1 MIDMTPPT
9 AASKKKKK
17 KAPNNPWSTPAMQQ
31 YRGFKDAHPECVLFF
46 RMGDFYEMFDE
57 DARIV
62 SKAIGITLTQRGNGI
77 DMAGVPHHAA
87 EGYMRRMVEQ
97 GFRVAVCEQLQDPAE
112 AKGVVERGVT
122 RIVTPGTLIDESL
135 LVDSQTNLLCAL
147 RSDETMVHL
156 AVAEISTGLFELHR
170 IALDRLDD
178 ALERLGIAEAIVG
191 EDEDAMIPII
201 EHCGISLTKRP
212 AWHFDTSEGD
222 TLLKKQF
229 GVTTLSGF
237 GIEEDDPVVGVAG
250 AILDYIGVTQASSD
264 VLAHLQPPRLQES
277 SHFVALDATT
287 IRSLEIEQTIRG
299 NSSKGSL
306 LWVMQRCHTAM
317 GKRLLRRWLCEPLAN
332 REAIEKRQEI
342 VSVFV
347 DDATLRSTIQQSLDH
362 VQDIARIAGRIATGR
377 VTPRD
382 IVALGKS
389 LFRCDTITN
398 ELQGDALQSYRKTLC
413 TLSSQLKPLA
423 EMITTR
429 CNESPPSHMRDGGLF
444 VDGIDEALD
453 EARTLQRDAGQW
465 LSKYQSQIVEET
477 NIGTMKVGYNK
488 VFGYYIEVSRAQ
500 ADRVPD
506 NFTRKQTLKNAER
519 YITPELKIFENKV
532 LSAESMALERE
543 QQLFREL
550 CHSINECVHHIV
562 AFADVIAQLDTLA
575 CFADVAVLY
584 NYARPTI
591 TDEPTLDI
599 QDGRHPVLDRLLQD
613 RFVPN
618 DCVLQDSPLTLITGP
633 NMAGKSTYIR
643 QVALITLLAH
653 TGSFVPAKSATIG
666 LVDRIFTRVGANDE
680 LHAGQSTFMV
690 EMVETANILNHATRN
705 SLVILDEIGRGTS
718 TLDGLSLAWAIA
730 ESLSEVG
737 CRTLFAT
744 HYHELTAL
752 ADRDSNIS
760 NLHVTVQEWNDDIV
774 FLYRI
779 AAGRTDRS
787 YGIHVAKIAGVP
799 KHVVDRANEVLNTLT
814 VHHAQASEDATS
826 HIPAEP
832 QMGLFTEYLPSPL
845 IEELKGVDINAL
857 SPMEAFEL
865 LRDFNRRASGEDA
878 R

>member
-1 MIDMTPPT
+1 MTPQT
-9 AASKKKKK
+9 VGSKKKKS
-17 KAPNNPWSTPAMQQ
+17 KAPKNPWSTPAMQQ
-31 YRGFKDAHPECVLFF
+31 YRGFKEAHPECVLFF
-46 RMGDFYEMFDE
+46 RMGDFYEMFDD
-57 DARIV
+57 DARTV
-62 SKAIGITLTQRGNGI
+62 SKAIGLTLTQRGNGI

-122 RIVTPGTLIDESL
+122 RIVTPGTLVDESL
-135 LVDSQTNLLCAL
+135 LIDSQTNLLCAM
-147 RSDETMVHL
+147 RCNDKIIHI

-170 IALDRLDD
+170 VSVDRLDD
-178 ALERLGIAEAIVG
+178 ALERLGIAEVIVG
-191 EDEDAMIPII
+191 EDEETIISII

-212 AWHFDTSEGD
+212 AWHFDATEGAA
-222 TLLKKQF
+222 LLKKQF

-237 GIEEDDPVVGVAG
+237 GIEEGDPIVGVAG
-250 AILDYIGVTQASSD
+250 AILEYIGVTQASTD
-264 VLAHLQPPRLQES
+264 AFVHLRTPSLQES
-277 SHFVALDATT
+277 SDFVSLDATT

-306 LWVMQRCHTAM
+306 LWVMQRCKTAM
-317 GKRLLRRWLCEPLAN
+317 GKRLLRRWLCEPLAQ
-332 REAIEKRQEI
+332 RRAIEQRQAI
-342 VSVFV
+342 VEVFA
-347 DDATLRSTIQQSLDH
+347 DDATLRLTIQQSLDQ
-362 VQDIARIAGRIATGR
+362 VQDIARIAGRVATGR

-382 IVALGKS
+382 VVALGTS
-389 LFRCDTITN
+389 LFGCDEIANKLT
-398 ELQGDALQSYRKTLC
+398 GDALKCISEELTSLATK
-413 TLSSQLKPLA
+413 LKPLA
-423 EMITTR
+423 DVITSQ
-429 CNESPPSHMRDGGLF
+429 CLESPPTHMRDGGLF
-444 VDGIDEALD
+444 VDGFDAALD

-477 NIGTMKVGYNK
+477 KISTLKVGYNR

-500 ADRVPD
+500 AERVPD

-519 YITPELKIFENKV
+519 YITPELKTFENRV

-550 CHSINECVHHIV
+550 CHSINGCIHHII
-562 AFADVIAQLDTLA
+562 AFADVIARLDTLA
-575 CFADVAVLY
+575 CFADVAMLY
-584 NYARPTI
+584 GYVRPSI
-591 TDEPTLDI
+591 VDEPILEI

-618 DCVLQDSPLTLITGP
+618 DCVLNESPLALITGP

-643 QVALITLLAH
+643 QVAIITLLAH

-690 EMVETANILNHATRN
+690 EMVETANILNNATRN

-730 ESLSEVG
+730 ESLSDVG

-744 HYHELTAL
+744 HYHELTTL
-752 ADRDSNIS
+752 ADRDTNIT
-760 NLHVTVQEWNDDIV
+760 NLHVTVREWNDDIV

-779 AAGRTDRS
+779 AQGRADRS

-799 KHVVDRANEVLNTLT
+799 KNVVDRANEVLNTLT
-814 VHHAQASEDATS
+814 VHNAQASDEATS
-826 HIPAEP
+826 HISAEP

-845 IEELKGVDINAL
+845 VEELKQIDINAL

-865 LRDFNRRASGEDA
+865 LREFNRRASGEDE

>member
-1 MIDMTPPT
+1 MTGMTPQT
-9 AASKKKKK
+9 AASKKKKS
-17 KAPNNPWSTPAMQQ
+17 KAPTNPWSTPAMQQ

-57 DARIV
+57 DARTV
-62 SKAIGITLTQRGNGI
+62 SKAIGLTLTQRGNGL

-97 GFRVAVCEQLQDPAE
+97 GFRVAVCEQLQDPVE

-122 RIVTPGTLIDESL
+122 RIVTPGTLIDASL
-135 LVDSQTNLLCAL
+135 LVDSQTNLLCAI
-147 RSDETMVHL
+147 RSDEKNVHI
-156 AVAEISTGLFELHR
+156 AVAEISTGLFELHQV
-170 IALDRLDD
+170 ATDRLDD
-178 ALERLGIAEAIVG
+178 ALERLGVAEVIVG
-191 EDEDAMIPII
+191 EDEESIIPII
-201 EHCGISLTKRP
+201 EHCGVSLTKRP
-212 AWHFDTSEGD
+212 AWHFNCTEGSA
-222 TLLKKQF
+222 LLKKQF

-237 GIEEDDPVVGVAG
+237 GIEEENPIVGVAG

-264 VLAHLQPPRLQES
+264 VLAHLQPPSMQNAGD
-277 SHFVALDATT
+277 FVALDATT

-299 NSSKGSL
+299 NTGEGSL
-306 LWVMQRCHTAM
+306 LWVMQRCRTAM

-332 REAIEKRQEI
+332 ISAIEARQNI
-342 VSVFV
+342 VAQFV
-347 DDATLRSTIQQSLDH
+347 DDATTRSSIQTSLDA
-362 VQDIARIAGRIATGR
+362 VQDIARIIGRVATGR

-382 IVALGKS
+382 IVALGTS
-389 LFRCDTITN
+389 LYGNDAIASNVQGESLTSIREN
-398 ELQGDALQSYRKTLC
+398 LQHLSTTL
-413 TLSSQLKPLA
+413 TPLA
-423 EMITTR
+423 EMIDSQ
-429 CNESPPSHMRDGGLF
+429 CVDSPPAHMRDGGLF
-444 VDGIDEALD
+444 ADGFDSALD
-453 EARTLQRDAGQW
+453 EARSLQRDAGQW
-465 LSKYQSQIVEET
+465 LSQYQAQIIEET

-500 ADRVPD
+500 ANRVPD

-519 YITPELKIFENKV
+519 YITPELKVFENKV

-543 QQLFREL
+543 QQLFKEL
-550 CHSINECVHHIV
+550 CAAINTCIPNIISY
-562 AFADVIAQLDTLA
+562 ADVIAQLDVFT
-575 CFADVAVLY
+575 CFADVATMYGYV
-584 NYARPTI
+584 RPTI
-591 TDEPTLDI
+591 VGEPILDI

-618 DCVLQDSPLTLITGP
+618 DCTLENAPLALITGP

-643 QVALITLLAH
+643 QVAIITLLAH
-653 TGSFVPAKSATIG
+653 TGSFVPAKTATIG

-690 EMVETANILNHATRN
+690 EMVETANILNNATRN
-705 SLVILDEIGRGTS
+705 SLIILDEIGRGTS

-730 ESLSEVG
+730 ESLSSVG

-744 HYHELTAL
+744 HYHELTTL
-752 ADRDSNIS
+752 ADRDSNIT
-760 NLHVTVQEWNDDIV
+760 NLHVTVREWNDDIV

-779 AAGRTDRS
+779 AEGRTDRS

-814 VHHAQASEDATS
+814 VHNAQASEEATS

-845 IEELKGVDINAL
+845 VEELKNIDINAL

-865 LRDFNRRASGEDA
+865 LRKLSRRASGEGE